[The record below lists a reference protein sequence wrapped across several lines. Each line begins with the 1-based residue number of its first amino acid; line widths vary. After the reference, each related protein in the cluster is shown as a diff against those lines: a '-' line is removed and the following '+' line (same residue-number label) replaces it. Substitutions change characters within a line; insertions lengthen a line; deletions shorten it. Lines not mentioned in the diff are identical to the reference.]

1 MTLVDI
7 FNALGDIGWDNVFI
21 VLILIILITNLST
34 EGIKKFFN
42 NIGYE
47 NTKVRLEKERDEKI
61 EKLDTE
67 YKKLETKI
75 EKLETENAKLHK
87 YIKKIEDNMTG
98 YREQSL
104 QIQNHWT
111 QSIGSITDTQK
122 ELIKKIDNLAEQNRK
137 YQLADIRETLLQ
149 AYRYYTSESTNS
161 LRMWTEIES
170 SAFWEQYETY
180 KDNGGNGYMESV
192 VRPEMNKLKVIS
204 LDDYDKISELMSSRT
219 QCRN

>member
-61 EKLDTE
+61 
-67 YKKLETKI
+67 KKLENQI
-75 EKLETENAKLHK
+75 LKLQKDSK
-87 YIKKIEDNMTG
+87 QYKDDRVSD
-98 YREQSL
+98 REQSI

-111 QSIGSITDTQK
+111 QLIDSITDTQK
-122 ELIKKIDNLAEQNRK
+122 EIIKKVDDLAEQNRK

-149 AYRYYTSESTNS
+149 AYRYYTSDSTNS

-180 KDNGGNGYMESV
+180 KDHGGNGYMESV

-219 QCRN
+219 QCRK